1 MKITTYTNNRLE
13 LQGRIAAINE
23 YSKDKA
29 ANVTLA
35 IDNGVDKDGTPRKP
49 SYIQLKSF
57 TPASYN
63 AAKVGM
69 KVNVYGH
76 ITPNEYVKDGEKQY
90 NTDLVADYIESL
102 ESKATV
108 DAREAAKASQ

>member
-1 MKITTYTNNRLE
+1 MKISKYTNNSLE
-13 LQGRIAAINE
+13 LMGRVAAINE

-35 IDNGVDKDGTPRKP
+35 VDNGVDKDGAPKKP

-63 AAKVGM
+63 ATKVGM
-69 KVNVYGH
+69 KVKVYGH
-76 ITPNEYVKDGEKQY
+76 IAPNNYEKDGQQVY
-90 NTDLVADYIESL
+90 DTDLVADYIEFL

-108 DAREAAKASQ
+108 DAREAAKAAD

>member
-13 LQGRIAAINE
+13 LEGRIAAINE

-35 IDNGVDKDGTPRKP
+35 VDNGKDKDGNPKQP

-57 TPASYN
+57 TPATYN

-69 KVNVYGH
+69 KVRVYGH
-76 ITPNEYVKDGEKQY
+76 ITPNNYDKDGEKQY
-90 NTDLVADYIESL
+90 GTDLVADFIQFL

-108 DAREAAKASQ
+108 DAREAAKATV

>member
-1 MKITTYTNNRLE
+1 MKINTYTNNSLK
-13 LQGRIAAINE
+13 LSGRIAAINE

-29 ANVTLA
+29 ANVTVA
-35 IDNGVDKDGTPRKP
+35 VDNGVDKDGAPKKP

-57 TPASYN
+57 TPACYN

-69 KVNVYGH
+69 LVDVYGH
-76 ITPNEYVKDGEKQY
+76 VTTNSYEKDGETKY
-90 NTDLVADYIESL
+90 NTDLVADFIEFR

-108 DAREAAKASQ
+108 DAREAAKAAE